1 MRWRIL
7 LSTLVLT
14 TFLLAATESPPLS
27 ILSRFTAPGV
37 PTLGPDEHP
46 VERTWSDP
54 TSVVERP
61 GRGIAQHP
69 MLYAGEGYNNI
80 LLVNESKVVATWM
93 RGKYRT
99 GI

>member
-46 VERTWSDP
+46 GDA
-54 TSVVERP
+54 P
-61 GRGIAQHP
+61 GAQFLEQSGIPEKPGALQ
-69 MLYAGEGYNNI
+69 
-80 LLVNESKVVATWM
+80 
-93 RGKYRT
+93 R
-99 GI
+99 